1 MKKMKKLLT
10 MLMITV
16 ITLTVIP
23 FNFSSASTN
32 HGSNLITS
40 VSLDKTTVNFSEKFQ
55 VNYTWAIPDGTVKA
69 GDTMIVKM
77 PAELKLEAGLD
88 FDLKDAQRNIVG
100 RAQVNPTTNEITV
113 TFTDYAESR
122 TNVHGDM
129 RVWVQ
134 LDRFTNIPG
143 ETTTINFPT
152 KNGEVRLGITVPD
165 NGTVGPPTTE
175 VPANVLGKWGQV
187 DANDPTLI
195 NWNVLINYDKLTIPN
210 AVYTDTIAA
219 GHTFVRDSLVV
230 YKGDTDGQGNPRPA
244 NKLSDTETANML
256 KSHSAEGFQLELG
269 SINQTVSVTYQTK
282 MTNPTTGQVYRNE
295 AKLTGTDVSEN
306 KESEVKYFGGDG
318 SGTGETPDP
327 TGSLELIKR
336 DASNHANRLE
346 GAEFRLTSNNGEAA
360 RTITTDAAGRVE
372 VGNLPLGTYTLVET
386 KAPTGFELDATPRT
400 FEITADNHTTIQ
412 TITIDN
418 TPTPDQPP
426 TPDPTGSLELIK
438 RDASNHANRL
448 EGAEFRLT
456 SNNGEAARTI
466 TTDATG
472 HVEVGNLPLGNY
484 TLVETK
490 APAGFELDATPHTF
504 EITATN
510 HTSVQVV
517 TVDNKPLIVEQP
529 DPTGS
534 VQLRKVDATATNKTL
549 AGATY
554 HLLNAA
560 GTPIKTVT
568 TEANGTLTINDL
580 ALGKY
585 SLVEMTA
592 PSGYILDK
600 TPIAFEITEA
610 NAGQM
615 ITLTHKNTKID
626 VPEIHKNVAAH
637 QAFDWNIMAQLE
649 GAPTTA
655 SQSLELTNRDD
666 SFVWNV
672 DTKFGNN
679 TATWTKAVLTDQ
691 INDLLEIENIQI
703 TDAQGNDVTGNGT
716 LTEENNLITFTIN
729 KKNNSYAFL
738 SGQTYTM
745 NIQTKIKEGVTDE
758 QLAPFI
764 QEGGIPNQAELA
776 FNNNGKIVSDIPK
789 VTPPPV
795 NPEISK
801 DIEGKDHLELAN
813 RNDAFDWN
821 VHTAFGN
828 QTASWNQ
835 AIITDQINNLLAIE
849 KIQITDE
856 DGNDVTENGTL
867 TEENNLITF
876 TMNKKDDSF
885 AYLAGHTYTMT
896 VTTTIKEGV
905 TDEQLA
911 PFIQDGGIP
920 NQADLAFGNEG
931 DMIQSE
937 IPTVTPPP
945 VNPEISKD
953 IEGKDHLELA
963 NRNDAFDWNVHTAF
977 GNQTASWNQAIITD
991 QINNLLSIEKIQIT
1005 DENGNDVTENGTITE
1020 ENNLIT
1026 FTMNKKD
1033 DSFAYL
1039 AGHIY
1044 TMTVT
1049 TTIKQDVTDE
1059 QLAPF
1064 IKDGGIPNQ
1073 ADLAFAN
1080 EGDMIQSEIPTVT
1093 PPPVNPEIHKDIEG
1107 VQHVDLA
1114 NRNDA
1119 FKWNIHTAFGNQ
1131 TASWN
1136 QAIITDQINNVLAIQ
1151 SIQITDE
1158 NGNDVTENGTI
1169 TEENNLITF
1178 TMSKK
1183 DDSFA
1188 YLAGHTY
1195 TMIAA
1200 TTIKESVTDEQLAPF
1215 IQDGGIPNQADLAFG
1230 NKGDNIRSEIP
1241 TVTPPNPETPVT
1253 VTPGNPET
1261 PSKVTPVSPIKETQI
1276 NKETSPQKASK
1287 IPSQPEKTAEMKV
1300 SRAKN
1305 NDNAPT
1311 PTNTLPSTGDAL
1323 EYIWILLGAII
1334 LLILGAVVVRQHR
1347 KADFNTK

>member
-1 MKKMKKLLT
+1 MKKMKKILI
-10 MLMITV
+10 MLMVAV
-16 ITLTVIP
+16 IAITVIP

-32 HGSNLITS
+32 HGPSLITN
-40 VSLDKTTVNFSEKFQ
+40 VTLDKTTASLGEKIQ
-55 VNYTWAIPDGTVKA
+55 VNYNWAIPDGTVKA

-88 FDLKDAQRNIVG
+88 FDLKDAQGNVVG
-100 RAQVNPTTNEITV
+100 RAKVNPTTNEITV

-134 LDRFTNIPG
+134 VDRSANTSG
-143 ETTTINFPT
+143 EQSTINFPT
-152 KNGEVRLGITVPD
+152 KNGNVQIGLNISD
-165 NGTVGPPTTE
+165 NGVVGPPPTE
-175 VPANVLGKWGQV
+175 LPANVLAKWGEV

-195 NWNVLINYDKLTIPN
+195 NWTVLINYDKLTIPN
-210 AVYTDTIAA
+210 AVYTDTIGA
-219 GHTFVRDSLVV
+219 GHTFIRDSLAV
-230 YKGDTDGQGNPRPA
+230 YKGNTDNQGNPIA
-244 NKLSDTETANML
+244 SNKLADAVIENML
-256 KSHSAEGFQLELG
+256 INSNSQGFQLALG
-269 SINQTVSVTYQTK
+269 NINDTVSVTYQTK
-282 MTNPTTGQVYRNE
+282 MANPVTGQAYRNE
-295 AKLTGTDVSEN
+295 AKLTGTDVSES
-306 KESEVKYFGGDG
+306 KKSEVKYFGGDG
-318 SGTGETPDP
+318 SGTGETPP
-327 TGSLELIKR
+327 TETPDLKGSIEIIKR
-336 DASNHANRLE
+336 DATNHSKLLA
-346 GAEFRLTSNNGEAA
+346 GAEFRLESTVDTERTLVTDSSGKA
-360 RTITTDAAGRVE
+360 RLD
-372 VGNLPLGTYTLVET
+372 NLALGTYRLVET
-386 KAPTGFELDATPRT
+386 KAPNGYILDATART
-400 FEITADNHTTIQ
+400 FQITADNHATTMV
-412 TITIDN
+412 ITVDN
-418 TPTPDQPP
+418 QPEPATEIPPTETPEEPETETPPVEIPEEPETETETPDPDP
-426 TPDPTGSLELIK
+426 IPEPDPTGSI
-438 RDASNHANRL
+438 
-448 EGAEFRLT
+448 
-456 SNNGEAARTI
+456 
-466 TTDATG
+466 
-472 HVEVGNLPLGNY
+472 
-484 TLVETK
+484 
-490 APAGFELDATPHTF
+490 
-504 EITATN
+504 
-510 HTSVQVV
+510 
-517 TVDNKPLIVEQP
+517 
-529 DPTGS
+529 
-534 VQLRKVDATATNKTL
+534 QLRKVDAAATNKTL

-568 TEANGTLTINDL
+568 TVANGTLTINDL

-585 SLVEMTA
+585 SLVEVTA

-600 TPIAFEITEA
+600 TPIAFEITAA

-626 VPEIHKNVAAH
+626 VPEIHKNVAVH

-745 NIQTKIKEGVTDE
+745 NIQTKIKDGVTDE

-764 QEGGIPNQAELA
+764 QDGGIPNQAELA
-776 FNNNGKIVSDIPK
+776 FNNSGKIVSEIPK

-801 DIEGKDHLELAN
+801 DIEGKEHLELAN

-821 VHTAFGN
+821 IHTAFGN

-849 KIQITDE
+849 NIQITDE
-856 DGNDVTENGTL
+856 NGNDVTENGTI

-931 DMIQSE
+931 DNIQSE

-953 IEGKDHLELA
+953 IEGKEHLDLT
-963 NRNDAFDWNVHTAF
+963 NRNDAFNWNVHTAF

-991 QINNLLSIEKIQIT
+991 QINDVLAIENIQIT

-1020 ENNLIT
+1020 DNNLIT

-1039 AGHIY
+1039 AGHTY

-1064 IKDGGIPNQ
+1064 IQDGGIPNQ
-1073 ADLAFAN
+1073 AELAFAN

-1093 PPPVNPEIHKDIEG
+1093 PPTPAVPVQETPENPSEETPKTPENPTKETT
-1107 VQHVDLA
+1107 VPPAKETPA
-1114 NRNDA
+1114 NQEKSVN
-1119 FKWNIHTAFGNQ
+1119 KENQ
-1131 TASWN
+1131 TKEESKSTK
-1136 QAIITDQINNVLAIQ
+1136 QA
-1151 SIQITDE
+1151 
-1158 NGNDVTENGTI
+1158 
-1169 TEENNLITF
+1169 
-1178 TMSKK
+1178 
-1183 DDSFA
+1183 
-1188 YLAGHTY
+1188 
-1195 TMIAA
+1195 
-1200 TTIKESVTDEQLAPF
+1200 
-1215 IQDGGIPNQADLAFG
+1215 
-1230 NKGDNIRSEIP
+1230 
-1241 TVTPPNPETPVT
+1241 
-1253 VTPGNPET
+1253 
-1261 PSKVTPVSPIKETQI
+1261 
-1276 NKETSPQKASK
+1276 
-1287 IPSQPEKTAEMKV
+1287 EKTAEMKV
-1300 SRAKN
+1300 TENKEK
-1305 NDNAPT
+1305 DNT
-1311 PTNTLPSTGDAL
+1311 PASTSFLPSTGDAL
-1323 EYIWILLGAII
+1323 EYIWILLGAAI
-1334 LLILGAVVVRQHR
+1334 LFILGAVVVRQYR
-1347 KADFNTK
+1347 KA